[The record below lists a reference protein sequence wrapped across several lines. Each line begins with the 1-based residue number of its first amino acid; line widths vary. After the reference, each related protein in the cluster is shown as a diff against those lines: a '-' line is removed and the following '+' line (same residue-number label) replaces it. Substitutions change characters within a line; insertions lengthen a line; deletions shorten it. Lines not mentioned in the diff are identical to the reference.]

1 MKKSSQAQI
10 LRRKYIL
17 QERIKSGIC
26 KARINVNAGE
36 YAGIALQEIL
46 TMAQRSTHE
55 MDILNGPIVK
65 KYIIYVIPLALGYIL
80 QLMFNAADVIVVGQ
94 FAGTTALAAV
104 GANTAMVAL
113 YLNIYSG
120 LATGVNILTAKYY
133 ATGNVRSTER
143 IVHTSM
149 GLSFVLGILFLVA
162 GVLTA
167 RPLLELIGTPDD
179 IIDMAELYLII
190 YCASLPAAVVYNF
203 AAAILRSI
211 GDTKR
216 PTYYLI
222 IAGVVNVIINL
233 VSVIIFKMG
242 VAGVAMGTA
251 ISSYVS
257 AIMIVITLTK
267 EESSIKLN
275 LRRMNIEPAICK
287 DILQFG
293 IPLAVQNSLFSI
305 PNLMIQS
312 SVNSFGSLYVA
323 GNSASQSIESFQMA
337 FLSANGIGAATFTS
351 QHVGAGKYKRAHEV
365 MRTILMIS
373 TVMSLTIGLSFVL
386 LRHPLIGLYNSNEE
400 VIAVASRRLIIM
412 VMTDFLDA
420 AMCIL
425 SNVIRGYGKSVP
437 PMIITLIFVCGFRMI
452 WIYGLFP
459 IFNFYEFVILA
470 WPVSWI
476 LAVPVL
482 YLYYLKIRKAYPD
495 TDGVPVHGL

>member
-1 MKKSSQAQI
+1 
-10 LRRKYIL
+10 
-17 QERIKSGIC
+17 
-26 KARINVNAGE
+26 
-36 YAGIALQEIL
+36 
-46 TMAQRSTHE
+46 MAQKSTHE
-55 MDILNGPIVK
+55 IDILNGPIVK
-65 KYIIYVIPLALGYIL
+65 KYILYVIPLALGYIL

-94 FAGTTALAAV
+94 FAGTNALAAV
-104 GANTAMVAL
+104 GANTALVAL
-113 YLNIYSG
+113 YLNLYSG

-133 ATGNVRSTER
+133 ATGNVKSIER

-149 GLSFVLGILFLVA
+149 GLSFAFGILFLVV
-162 GVLTA
+162 GIITA
-167 RPLLELIGTPDD
+167 RPLLELVGTPDD
-179 IIDMAELYLII
+179 IIDMADLYLVI
-190 YCASLPAAVVYNF
+190 YCFSLPAAVVYNF

-216 PTYYLI
+216 PTLYLI

-233 VSVIIFKMG
+233 VTVIVFKMG
-242 VAGVAMGTA
+242 VAGVALGTA

-257 AIMIVITLTK
+257 AVMIVVALMR
-267 EESSIKLN
+267 EESSVKLVLRKMN
-275 LRRMNIEPAICK
+275 LEPVICK

-351 QHVGAGKYKRAHEV
+351 QHVGARKFKRADKV
-365 MRTILMIS
+365 VRTILIIS
-373 TVMSLTIGLSFVL
+373 TIMSLMIGVSFVL
-386 LRHPLIGLYNSNEE
+386 LRGPLISLYNSDKE
-400 VIAVASRRLIIM
+400 VIAIASRRMIIM

-437 PMIITLIFVCGFRMI
+437 PMIITLIFVCGFRII

-459 IFNFYEFVILA
+459 MFRFYEFVILA

-482 YLYYLKIRKAYPD
+482 YLYYKKIRRGYPD
-495 TDGVPVHGL
+495 TDAETAAV

>member
-1 MKKSSQAQI
+1 MVQKSSH
-10 LRRKYIL
+10 
-17 QERIKSGIC
+17 
-26 KARINVNAGE
+26 
-36 YAGIALQEIL
+36 EI
-46 TMAQRSTHE
+46 
-55 MDILNGPIVK
+55 DILNGPIIK
-65 KYIIYVIPLALGYIL
+65 KYILYIMPLALGYIL

-94 FAGTTALAAV
+94 FAGTNALAAV
-104 GANTAMVAL
+104 GANTAVVTL

-120 LATGVNILTAKYY
+120 LATGVNILTARYY
-133 ATGNVRSTER
+133 ATGNVKSIKR

-149 GLSFVLGILFLVA
+149 GLSFLIGILFLIIC
-162 GVLTA
+162 LITA
-167 RPLLELIGTPDD
+167 RPLLELVGTPDD
-179 IIDMAELYLII
+179 IIEMADLYLVI
-190 YCASLPAAVVYNF
+190 YCLSLPAAVVYNF
-203 AAAILRSI
+203 AASILRSI

-233 VSVIIFKMG
+233 ISVIIFKMG
-242 VAGVAMGTA
+242 VAGVALGTS

-257 AIMIVITLTK
+257 AIMIVITLIK
-267 EESSIKLN
+267 EESSVKLDLRKMN
-275 LRRMNIEPAICK
+275 LEPGICK

-293 IPLAVQNSLFSI
+293 IPLAVQNSFFSI

-323 GNSASQSIESFQMA
+323 GNSASQSIESFQLA

-351 QHVGAGKYKRAHEV
+351 QHVGARKFKRADKV
-365 MRTILMIS
+365 VRTILIIS
-373 TVMSLTIGLSFVL
+373 TIMSLMIGVSFVL
-386 LRHPLIGLYNSNEE
+386 LRGPLISLYNSDKE
-400 VIAVASRRLIIM
+400 VIAIASRRMIIM

-437 PMIITLIFVCGFRMI
+437 PMIITLIFVCGFRII

-459 IFNFYEFVILA
+459 MFRFYEFVILA

-482 YLYYLKIRKAYPD
+482 YLYYKKIRRGYPD
-495 TDGVPVHGL
+495 M